1 MPLAD
6 KRILVSGY
14 NVLTAR
20 SMLSDMRFHLRLVG
34 TTPSGQSAVLTANFY
49 PQARDLLG
57 FRRDEDEVFHIV
69 ANLLDVDFP
78 SWYSVLRSEKSVE
91 VFCLEDLGTRS
102 IHEISLLTRV
112 DEKPGGGGRLTP
124 STCEFPGRVL

>member
-1 MPLAD
+1 MRLSEPASRTHGARARDRRLRPKYPQGMPLAD

-20 SMLSDMRFHLRLVG
+20 SMLSDMRFHLRIVG

-57 FRRDEDEVFHIV
+57 FRPESASKR
-69 ANLLDVDFP
+69 
-78 SWYSVLRSEKSVE
+78 
-91 VFCLEDLGTRS
+91 
-102 IHEISLLTRV
+102 
-112 DEKPGGGGRLTP
+112 
-124 STCEFPGRVL
+124 